1 MSDSEKGRESWNP
14 TLSTPNGNSMR
25 PPAARHSTSVEH
37 SGHLPLHDLDRAAAP
52 ATAPAVAA
60 ARLELAP
67 AESHVDLASR
77 CINVAVQ
84 GLPAAAGRTS
94 RCSASPPG
102 GRCAAPLPA
111 PRKEW
116 PDPERIS
123 GSRARR
129 ARGSTVKASTRC
141 PRSPH
146 RGCKS
151 GQGEDERTSL
161 HGVFDVVS
169 IGAHPRTAD
178 GQAGW
183 RRSRMTMDGFSA
195 FARGKP
201 RARRC
206 EGRGKAAAQRVPHTS
221 RLAEQPGKDVRQKPT
236 ATRGLVDRRVRQHVC
251 QQTGSPVFA

>member
-1 MSDSEKGRESWNP
+1 MGTRCVRR
-14 TLSTPNGNSMR
+14 LQG
-25 PPAARHSTSVEH
+25 
-37 SGHLPLHDLDRAAAP
+37 
-52 ATAPAVAA
+52 TAPA
-60 ARLELAP
+60 L
-67 AESHVDLASR
+67 ST
-77 CINVAVQ
+77 AVTYLSTISTERPRQ
-84 GLPAAAGRTS
+84 LQPRQSPPRVWRWRRQSPTSTSPAAASTSPARSS
-94 RCSASPPG
+94 RCRRPNLALLSVSARRAL
-102 GRCAAPLPA
+102 RCAAPLPA

-161 HGVFDVVS
+161 HGVFDVAS

-221 RLAEQPGKDVRQKPT
+221 RLAEQPAKGVRQKPT